1 MALSWQRLPGRA
13 AATRRRVLLSIGMA
27 CPIWQAWP
35 AQAWASS
42 VAAAATSH
50 ELNVI
55 ASGADPTGQSD
66 SSAAFRRAI
75 AASNAVF
82 IPAGRFVIGDVALRS
97 GLSLRGQGHGS
108 ELVQRSGSQYGLWCD
123 SGSPAVADNLL
134 DIRIRS
140 LRLRGQADVDGFS
153 EHQHLLNLN
162 GVTRCVVEG
171 VSFVAFRGDAIY
183 LGSSNLGATER
194 HNRDVKIR
202 DCSFDGVNY
211 QNRNAISVIDCDG
224 LLIDSCRFERVAR
237 PDMPG
242 AIDLEPNLEP
252 FHVVRNVRIT
262 NNRFSDI
269 GGGVGVV
276 SLVVPAR
283 MATPS
288 QAIVVSHNEI
298 HGARCAAFCLLQRGV
313 VDKASRPRGLEISR
327 NTVLAGADRPFHI
340 EGVNRTMIEGNR
352 FVACHR
358 SALVGYLPPA
368 LSVTELTM
376 IGNRFEQCGWQDTAG
391 LRVHDLL
398 GGRLERNE
406 WIDCGNGGPGAA
418 AIELGSGQS
427 ASLDFHANT
436 FSTPLGLTR
445 YAIRRARAHTSVGA
459 PGRFRGNRVGA
470 GMLNQFNEAN
480 TS

>member
-1 MALSWQRLPGRA
+1 MTWRRVPDRA
-13 AATRRRVLLSIGMA
+13 ASTRRRVLLRIGVA
-27 CPIWQAWP
+27 CPILQAWP
-35 AQAWASS
+35 SPAWANS
-42 VAAAATSH
+42 AATVATAP

-55 ASGADPTGQSD
+55 AAGADPTGQSD

-75 AASNAVF
+75 AASNAIFV
-82 IPAGRFVIGDVALRS
+82 PAGRFVIGDVALRS
-97 GLSLRGQGHGS
+97 GLNLRGQGHSS

-123 SGSPAVADNLL
+123 SGSPAAADNLV
-134 DIRIRS
+134 DVSIGN

-153 EHQHLLNLN
+153 EHRHLLNLN
-162 GVTRCVVEG
+162 GVTRCMVQG
-171 VSFVAFRGDAIY
+171 VSFMAFRGDAIY

-202 DCSFDGVNY
+202 ECSFDGVNY

-224 LLIDSCRFERVAR
+224 LLIDACRFERVAR

-252 FHVVRNVRIT
+252 FHVVRNIRIT
-262 NNRFSDI
+262 NNRFTDI
-269 GGGVGVV
+269 GGGVGVI

-283 MATPS
+283 MSTPS

-298 HGARCAAFCLLQRGV
+298 RGARCAAFCLLQRGV
-313 VDKASRPRGLEISR
+313 VDKASRPRGLEISH

-340 EGVNRTMIEGNR
+340 EGIHQTTIEGNR
-352 FVACHR
+352 FVACLR
-358 SALVGYLPPA
+358 SALVGHLPPA
-368 LSVTELTM
+368 LSVTELT
-376 IGNRFEQCGWQDTAG
+376 ITGNRFEQCGWQDTAA

-398 GGRLERNE
+398 GARLERNE

-427 ASLDFHANT
+427 AALDVQGNT
-436 FSTPLGLTR
+436 FSRPLGMTR
-445 YAIRRARAHTSVGA
+445 YAVRRSRAHTTAGA
-459 PGRFRGNRVGA
+459 PGQFRGNRVGV

-480 TS
+480 TP